1 MSRDP
6 EIVSIGFSLVL
17 RMVTM
22 VRVDRSGS
30 FRGEILLLILVDGLF
45 GFAVGFSSPSVA
57 PLIVAIGVSITF
69 VGQAQTLGGLGATFL
84 RLPIGVLIDRIG
96 RKPFIIIGGLVTLV
110 GFFSYSFATYW
121 VLLGAGIVLVSL
133 DFAIRGTASYAALGH
148 ATTTQGL
155 GKIFS
160 LDLGVTESAA
170 TLAPL
175 LGGFLATSLGFPR
188 QMIFITSAVLVAVA
202 LGVVLV
208 GYKPEPVHRIEGAV
222 ESWWGILRPDKR
234 LIPLLVVVALDSVA
248 WRISFPFWAL
258 YIFKEMKSTP
268 EQLGI
273 ALAISAGIPALT
285 GFTLGSKL
293 DKLGG
298 RPFLAASEWAAIGC
312 FLPLLLGWR
321 PEFAYI
327 SAVFA
332 GFVYSL
338 WMPALNAHIVL
349 HYGREKYG
357 QTLGTLALVAGAASA
372 ASPILGG
379 WMWDNISPQSPF
391 ILNLALA
398 IIIGFIIWFKIKEP
412 S

>member
-1 MSRDP
+1 
-6 EIVSIGFSLVL
+6 
-17 RMVTM
+17 MVTM

>member
-1 MSRDP
+1 
-6 EIVSIGFSLVL
+6 LL
-17 RMVTM
+17 RG
-22 VRVDRSGS
+22 DIS
-30 FRGEILLLILVDGLF
+30 LLILVDGLF

-69 VGQAQTLGGLGATFL
+69 VGQAQTIGGLGATFL

-96 RKPFIIIGGLVTLV
+96 RKPFILIGGMVTLV
-110 GFFSYSFATYW
+110 GFLSYSLATYW
-121 VLLGAGIVLVSL
+121 VLLGTGIVLVSL
-133 DFAIRGTASYAALGH
+133 DFAIRGMASYAAIGH
-148 ATTTQGL
+148 AATTKGL

-175 LGGFLATSLGFPR
+175 VGGYLATAVGWPKQL
-188 QMIFITSAVLVAVA
+188 IFMTSAGLVAVA
-202 LGVVLV
+202 LGVVVV
-208 GYKPEPVHRIEGAV
+208 GYKPEPNQRTEKTAD
-222 ESWWGILRPDKR
+222 SWRSFLRPDKR

-258 YIFKEMKSTP
+258 YIFKEMKATP

-285 GFTLGSKL
+285 GFTLGAKL

-298 RPFLAASEWAAIGC
+298 RPFLAASEWSAAGC
-312 FLPLLLGWR
+312 FLPLLFGWR

-327 SAVFA
+327 SAVFW

-338 WMPALNAHIVL
+338 WMPALNAHLVL

-357 QTLGTLALVAGAASA
+357 QTFGTLSLVAGVASV
-372 ASPILGG
+372 ASPVLGG
-379 WMWDNISPQSPF
+379 WMWDNVSPQSPF
-391 ILNLALA
+391 ILTLALA
-398 IIIGFIIWFKIKEP
+398 TLIGFIIWFKIKEP

>member
-6 EIVSIGFSLVL
+6 EIAFIGFSLVL
-17 RMVTM
+17 RMLTM
-22 VRVDRSGS
+22 VRVDRSRS

-84 RLPIGVLIDRIG
+84 RLPIGVLIDRTG
-96 RKPFIIIGGLVTLV
+96 RKPFILIGGLVTLV

-175 LGGFLATSLGFPR
+175 LGGFLATSVGFPR
-188 QMIFITSAVLVAVA
+188 QMIFITSAALVAVA

-349 HYGREKYG
+349 HYGRERFG
-357 QTLGTLALVAGAASA
+357 QTLGTLALVAGLASA

-391 ILNLALA
+391 ILTLALA
-398 IIIGFIIWFKIKEP
+398 VVIGFIIWFKIKEP

>member
-1 MSRDP
+1 
-6 EIVSIGFSLVL
+6 
-17 RMVTM
+17 
-22 VRVDRSGS
+22 
-30 FRGEILLLILVDGLF
+30 VDGLF

-69 VGQAQTLGGLGATFL
+69 VGQAQTIGGLGATFL

-96 RKPFIIIGGLVTLV
+96 RKPFILMGGLVTLV

-133 DFAIRGTASYAALGH
+133 DFAIRGMASYAALGH
-148 ATTTQGL
+148 AATTQGL
-155 GKIFS
+155 GRIFS
-160 LDLGVTESAA
+160 LDLGVTEGAA

-175 LGGFLATSLGFPR
+175 LGGYLATAVGLPR
-188 QMIFITSAVLVAVA
+188 QSIFLTSAALIGVA

-208 GYKPEPVHRIEGAV
+208 GYKPEPALPTEPVA

-234 LIPLLVVVALDSVA
+234 LVPLMVVVALDSVA
-248 WRISFPFWAL
+248 WKISLPFWAL

-285 GFTLGSKL
+285 GFTLGHKL

-298 RPFLAASEWAAIGC
+298 RPFLAASEWSAVGC
-312 FLPLLLGWR
+312 FLPILLGWR
-321 PEFAYI
+321 PEFAYL
-327 SAVFA
+327 SAIFA

-349 HYGREKYG
+349 HYGRERYG
-357 QTLGTLALVAGAASA
+357 QTLGTLALVSGVASA
-372 ASPILGG
+372 GSPILGG
-379 WMWDNISPQSPF
+379 WMWDNVSPQSPF
-391 ILNLALA
+391 IVNLALA
-398 IIIGFIIWFKIKEP
+398 VAIGFIIWFKIKEP

>member
-1 MSRDP
+1 MSP
-6 EIVSIGFSLVL
+6 IV
-17 RMVTM
+17 
-22 VRVDRSGS
+22 RSGL

-69 VGQAQTLGGLGATFL
+69 VGQAQTIGGLGATFL

-96 RKPFIIIGGLVTLV
+96 RKPFILIGGLVTLV

-133 DFAIRGTASYAALGH
+133 DFAIRGMASYAALGH
-148 ATTTQGL
+148 ASTSQGL
-155 GKIFS
+155 GRIFS

-170 TLAPL
+170 TFAPL
-175 LGGFLATSLGFPR
+175 LGGYLATTMSLSR
-188 QMIFITSAVLVAVA
+188 QMIFITSAALEAVA
-202 LGVVLV
+202 LGAVLV
-208 GYKPEPVHRIEGAV
+208 CYKPEPVRRTMSEV
-222 ESWWGILRPDKR
+222 ESWLSILRPDKR

-285 GFTLGSKL
+285 GFTLGAKL

-298 RPFLAASEWAAIGC
+298 RPFLAASEWSAVGC

-321 PEFAYI
+321 PEFAYL
-327 SAVFA
+327 SAIFA

-357 QTLGTLALVAGAASA
+357 QTFGTLSLAAGLASA

-412 S
+412 APALA